1 MSKASP
7 AARAPFLRHLTLDY
21 GEGVVPEGFPF
32 SIPAFSG
39 GIDLHLTRPVTILVG
54 DNGSGKST
62 LMEAVAWSCG
72 FNLAG
77 GNRNHTPMGGSAPK
91 PALMEKLR
99 LGWLPKIGSGFFFRA
114 ESFFNFASYIDE
126 LEKERPGLLEKSY
139 GGKSLHDQ
147 SHGEAFLALFH
158 NRFGSPGIYILDE
171 PEAALSPKRQLALLR
186 VMHDMEATGKVQFII
201 ATHSPILLTYPT
213 ADLYLFSSAGI
224 QPTKLEDL
232 EHYTLV
238 RSFLESPERFYRH
251 LFAE

>member
-7 AARAPFLRHLTLDY
+7 AVRAPFLRHLTLDC
-21 GEGVVPEGFPF
+21 GDTPMPEGFPF
-32 SIPAFSG
+32 SIPAFKG
-39 GIDLHLTRPVTILVG
+39 GIDLHLTKPVTIFVG

-62 LMEAVAWSCG
+62 LMEAIAWSCG

-77 GNRNHTPMGGSAPK
+77 GNRNHTPMSGSAPK

-99 LGWLPKIGSGFFFRA
+99 LGWLPKIGEGFFFRA
-114 ESFFNFASYIDE
+114 ESFFNFASYIDQ
-126 LEKERPGLLEKSY
+126 LGLGVLDSY

-147 SHGEAFLALFH
+147 SHGEAFLALFTH
-158 NRFGSPGIYILDE
+158 RFGSPGVYILDE

-186 VMHDMEATGKVQFII
+186 VMHDLEASGKVQFII

-213 ADLYLFSSAGI
+213 ADLYQFSPAGI
-224 QPTKLEDL
+224 QSAKLEDL